1 MRTRISAMFNIDAPI
16 FAFSHCRD
24 VVVEVSKAGGLG
36 VLGATRFTPRE
47 LATELSW
54 IDEHIG
60 GRPYGVD
67 VLIPR
72 QSAKARD
79 ARVPQPR
86 PQESGRAEPI
96 PAAVHAWTEAVM
108 RQYDVAPLPAEQA
121 EVSTH
126 METRQATKSPVEH
139 AQELLEVAFKHPI
152 KLMVSALGP
161 PPREVVDRAHGLGVK
176 VCAMIGTL
184 DHAIKQRDAGVDFVV
199 ATGTEA
205 GGHTGYIS
213 TMVLVPQI
221 VDGVAPLPVLA
232 AGGIGRGRQVA
243 AALALGAE
251 GVWCGSIWLTSQQ
264 SEVSSELRERLLAAQ
279 SNDAILSKVWSGK
292 NCRILRSGWTDAW
305 EQPDAPQPLAFPVQ
319 AALTYQVMRRVTHA
333 KAKDVVT
340 YPVGQIIG
348 QLTESRSVRQIF
360 YDLLTE
366 LAETADRFSAITN
379 DNLSA
384 SKSS

>member
-1 MRTRISAMFNIDAPI
+1 MRTRISQMFNIAAPI

-36 VLGATRFTPRE
+36 VLGATRFSPKE
-47 LATELSW
+47 LGIELSW
-54 IDEHIG
+54 IDDHIG

-67 VLIPR
+67 VLIPH
-72 QSAKARD
+72 QFTKA
-79 ARVPQPR
+79 ARPGIPKPHATEPSR
-86 PQESGRAEPI
+86 EEPI
-96 PAAVHAWTEAVM
+96 PATVRDWTESVM
-108 RQYDVAPLPAEQA
+108 QRYNVAPLPADQA

-161 PPREVVDRAHGLGVK
+161 PPRDVVDRAHALGAK
-176 VCAMIGTL
+176 VCALIGNVE
-184 DHAIKQRDAGVDFVV
+184 HAIKQREAGVDFVV

-221 VDGVAPLPVLA
+221 VDAVAPLPVLA

-251 GVWCGSIWLTSQQ
+251 GVWCGSVWLTSQQ
-264 SEVSSELRERLLAAQ
+264 SEVSPELKERLLAAQ
-279 SNDAILSKVWSGK
+279 SADAILSKVWSGK
-292 NCRILRSGWTDAW
+292 NCRILRSKWTEAW
-305 EQPDAPQPLAFPVQ
+305 EQPGAPEPLTFPLQ
-319 AALTYQVMRRVTHA
+319 AALTYHVMRRVNHA
-333 KAKDVVT
+333 RAKEV
-340 YPVGQIIG
+340 
-348 QLTESRSVRQIF
+348 
-360 YDLLTE
+360 
-366 LAETADRFSAITN
+366 IT
-379 DNLSA
+379 
-384 SKSS
+384 

>member
-1 MRTRISAMFNIDAPI
+1 MFNIDAPI

-47 LATELSW
+47 LEIELSW

-72 QSAKARD
+72 QSTKARE
-79 ARVPQPR
+79 APR
-86 PQESGRAEPI
+86 PQGSGRAEPI
-96 PAAVHAWTEAVM
+96 PAAVHTWTEAVM
-108 RQYDVAPLPAEQA
+108 RQYNVAPLPPDQA
-121 EVSTH
+121 EVSTN
-126 METRQATKSPVEH
+126 MEARQATKSPVEH

-161 PPREVVDRAHGLGVK
+161 PPREVVDRAHGLGIK

-205 GGHTGYIS
+205 GGHTGYVS

-251 GVWCGSIWLTSQQ
+251 GVWCGSLWLTSQQ
-264 SEVSSELRERLLAAQ
+264 SEVSPELKERLLAAQ

-305 EQPDAPQPLAFPVQ
+305 EQPGAPQPLAFPVQ

-348 QLTESRSVRQIF
+348 QITESRSVRQIF

-366 LAETADRFSAITN
+366 FAESADRFSAITN
-379 DNLSA
+379 DNTSV
-384 SKSS
+384 SKPS

>member
-1 MRTRISAMFNIDAPI
+1 
-16 FAFSHCRD
+16 
-24 VVVEVSKAGGLG
+24 LG
-36 VLGATRFTPRE
+36 
-47 LATELSW
+47 
-54 IDEHIG
+54 I
-60 GRPYGVD
+60 
-67 VLIPR
+67 
-72 QSAKARD
+72 
-79 ARVPQPR
+79 
-86 PQESGRAEPI
+86 
-96 PAAVHAWTEAVM
+96 
-108 RQYDVAPLPAEQA
+108 
-121 EVSTH
+121 
-126 METRQATKSPVEH
+126 
-139 AQELLEVAFKHPI
+139 
-152 KLMVSALGP
+152 
-161 PPREVVDRAHGLGVK
+161 K

-251 GVWCGSIWLTSQQ
+251 GVWCGSLWLTSQQ
-264 SEVSSELRERLLAAQ
+264 SEVSPELKERLLAAQ
-279 SNDAILSKVWSGK
+279 SNEAILSKVWSGK

-305 EQPDAPQPLAFPVQ
+305 EQPGAPPPLAFPVQ

-360 YDLLTE
+360 YDLLAE
-366 LAETADRFSAITN
+366 FAETADRFSAITN
-379 DNLSA
+379 DNVPV